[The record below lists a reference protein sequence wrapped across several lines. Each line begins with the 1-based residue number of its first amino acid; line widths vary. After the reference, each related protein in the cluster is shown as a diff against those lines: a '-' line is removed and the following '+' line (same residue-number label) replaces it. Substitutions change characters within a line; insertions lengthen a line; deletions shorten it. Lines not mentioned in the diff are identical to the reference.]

1 MEKLNKK
8 KNYRFWH
15 SPLVLFIFFVILVF
29 FSYQMIDLIKKQRE
43 TVRKKNLIMNEVYSL
58 EARKDA
64 ISEKIMKL
72 EKETGEEEI
81 IREKY
86 QLVQE
91 GEKMIIIVDEV
102 PYEDSQVKEQ
112 LSFFDRLK
120 DFFKNK
126 K

>member
-1 MEKLNKK
+1 MEKSKK
-8 KNYRFWH
+8 KNYKFWH
-15 SPLVLFIFFVILVF
+15 SPVILFIFFIAVIF
-29 FSYQMIDLIKKQRE
+29 FSYKMIDLIKKERE
-43 TVRKKNLIMNEVYSL
+43 TAHKKNLIMNEVNSL
-58 EARKDA
+58 EVRKDA
-64 ISEKIMKL
+64 ISEKIIKL

-91 GEKMIIIVDEV
+91 GEKMVIIIDDEEE
-102 PYEDSQVKEQ
+102 YIQEEKNNSN
-112 LSFFDRLK
+112 FFDKIR